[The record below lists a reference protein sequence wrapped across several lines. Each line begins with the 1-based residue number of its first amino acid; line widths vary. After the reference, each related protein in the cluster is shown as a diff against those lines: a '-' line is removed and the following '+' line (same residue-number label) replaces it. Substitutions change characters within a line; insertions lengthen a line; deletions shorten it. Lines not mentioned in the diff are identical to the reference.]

1 MNYERISSLK
11 NSKFKRLVGVLRI
24 LFEILVEIIKNYL
37 LKLHEKG
44 GRKPKLNAENLLLM
58 FFIYYRDYPT
68 FLSLANQ
75 FNLDESNAW
84 RWVRKI
90 GKLLY
95 DCLSIEHSNIEFS
108 QLINI
113 SCFDAKEKTI
123 RIVDVTE
130 CNIQRSKIV
139 DIQKEYYSGKKKKHT
154 LKIQIIIEEGTNK
167 ILSIAFEKGSVH
179 DYKVFKNTTKD
190 MNKDISFLA
199 DSGYQG
205 INNIFKHSTTP
216 KKKSKNN
223 PLTDEDKEFNH
234 LISTNR
240 ISVEHTNCQVKIFR
254 ILSERYR
261 SRIKTFFIPAILICI
276 FYNLCL

>member
-11 NSKFKRLVGVLRI
+11 NSKFKRLVGVPRI

-58 FFIYYRDYPT
+58 FFMYYRDYPT

-90 GKLLY
+90 EIILY
-95 DCLSIEHSNIEFS
+95 DCLSTEHNNIEFS

-123 RIVDVTE
+123 
-130 CNIQRSKIV
+130 
-139 DIQKEYYSGKKKKHT
+139 
-154 LKIQIIIEEGTNK
+154 
-167 ILSIAFEKGSVH
+167 
-179 DYKVFKNTTKD
+179 
-190 MNKDISFLA
+190 
-199 DSGYQG
+199 
-205 INNIFKHSTTP
+205 
-216 KKKSKNN
+216 
-223 PLTDEDKEFNH
+223 
-234 LISTNR
+234 
-240 ISVEHTNCQVKIFR
+240 
-254 ILSERYR
+254 
-261 SRIKTFFIPAILICI
+261 
-276 FYNLCL
+276 